1 MKLDKRLGEVQKAA
15 NALLTSRHLMPVE
28 RVAYLESKVIE
39 YFELQETE
47 KPSQDILERAQNL
60 EIRIPNADYVPHGL
74 KVVRHFE
81 EKHSKQ
87 EGLLV
92 LERLWRE
99 HFLRTMKPKHLP
111 DLWSVDH
118 NRKPEEKWSA
128 TNTIIIST

>member
-28 RVAYLESKVIE
+28 RVTYLESKVVE

-47 KPSQDILERAQNL
+47 KP
-60 EIRIPNADYVPHGL
+60 
-74 KVVRHFE
+74 
-81 EKHSKQ
+81 